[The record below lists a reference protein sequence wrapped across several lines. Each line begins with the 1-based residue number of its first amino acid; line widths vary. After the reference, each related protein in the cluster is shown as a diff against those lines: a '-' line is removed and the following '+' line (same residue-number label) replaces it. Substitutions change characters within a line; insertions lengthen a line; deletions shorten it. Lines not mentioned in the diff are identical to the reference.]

1 MKRFSILTGLA
12 VLAIAVSAM
21 ALPRVVVA
29 AELVMFESESCTWC
43 QRWHDEIGT
52 IYPKTSDARCAP
64 LRRVDIGEARPDDL
78 SDIKGIVYTPTFVL
92 VDAGREVARLVGYP
106 GEDFFWPI
114 LADHLAKLPNG
125 CPK

>member
-1 MKRFSILTGLA
+1 MKRFQILTRLA

-21 ALPRVVVA
+21 VSPHVATA
-29 AELVMFESESCTWC
+29 AELVMFESASCTWC

-64 LRRVDIGEARPDDL
+64 LRRVDLDGSRPHDL
-78 SDIKGIVYTPTFVL
+78 TDIKGVVYTPTFVL
-92 VDAGREVARLVGYP
+92 IDDGREIARLVGYP

>member
-1 MKRFSILTGLA
+1 MKRFPILTGLA

-21 ALPRVVVA
+21 ASPHVATA
-29 AELVMFESESCTWC
+29 AELVMFESASCTWC
-43 QRWHDEIGT
+43 QRWHDEIGE

-64 LRRVDIGEARPDDL
+64 LRRVDLGDPRPIDL
-78 SDIKGIVYTPTFVL
+78 AEIKGVIYTPTFVL
-92 VDAGREVARLVGYP
+92 IDDGREIARLIGYP